1 MAASDQSDWYS
12 NDESDNE
19 SRFSGRNSDVSSNII
34 GNGHTLDRDSDLES
48 CDSDLEEEIQHDSD
62 AETII
67 DDSYVT
73 NRPGPFNNNIDSW
86 TYNLHDLP
94 DIPFVNIDNH
104 GVTDRQSVV
113 KFFDCGNI

>member
-1 MAASDQSDWYS
+1 MINQTGIQAMKVIMNQGLVV
-12 NDESDNE
+12 EIV
-19 SRFSGRNSDVSSNII
+19 VSSNII
-34 GNGHTLDRDSDLES
+34 GNGHTLDHDSDLES
-48 CDSDLEEEIQHDSD
+48 CESDLEEEIQHDSDVSD

-113 KFFDCGNI
+113 KFLDCGNI

>member
-12 NDESDNE
+12 SDESDNE

-48 CDSDLEEEIQHDSD
+48 CESDLEEEIQHDSD

-73 NRPGPFNNNIDSW
+73 NILIVEIFCMFFNDYILKYIVGQ
-86 TYNLHDLP
+86 TNLYQ
-94 DIPFVNIDNH
+94 
-104 GVTDRQSVV
+104 QSVLL
-113 KFFDCGNI
+113 NMILLI

>member
-1 MAASDQSDWYS
+1 M
-12 NDESDNE
+12 
-19 SRFSGRNSDVSSNII
+19 
-34 GNGHTLDRDSDLES
+34 
-48 CDSDLEEEIQHDSD
+48 EEEIQHDSD

-113 KFFDCGNI
+113 KFFDWGNI

>member
-1 MAASDQSDWYS
+1 MIAMLVMQ
-12 NDESDNE
+12 
-19 SRFSGRNSDVSSNII
+19 
-34 GNGHTLDRDSDLES
+34 
-48 CDSDLEEEIQHDSD
+48 
-62 AETII
+62 TII

-104 GVTDRQSVV
+104 GVTDRQL
-113 KFFDCGNI
+113 